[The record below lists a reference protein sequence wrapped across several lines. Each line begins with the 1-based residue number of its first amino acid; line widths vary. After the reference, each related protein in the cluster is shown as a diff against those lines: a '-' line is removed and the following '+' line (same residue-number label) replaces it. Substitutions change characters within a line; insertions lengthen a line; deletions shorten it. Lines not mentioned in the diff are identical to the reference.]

1 VPRAG
6 LTPQAVVEL
15 ALAVVDDGGPSGW
28 ADLGLSAVA
37 HRAGVAVPSL
47 YKHVDGLPALRS
59 AVAARC
65 AEELTAAMGAALVGR
80 PATPP
85 RTTSGAGTTKG
96 GGRSTPGPRGPG
108 LAPVSADDEP
118 DSSLTGPEAVR
129 ALADAVRA
137 YALAHPGRYRAVQG
151 AEATALGP
159 GSAAPAELVAHVVGQ
174 LGLPPDRWVDQV
186 RAVRAAVHGFV
197 ELELGGGFG
206 MPEDV
211 DASFRYLVETLVAG
225 LRGAEAAVS

>member
-1 VPRAG
+1 MPRAG
-6 LTPQAVVEL
+6 LSPRAVVDI
-15 ALAVVDDGGPSGW
+15 ALDVIDDGGPSGW

-65 AEELTAAMGAALVGR
+65 VEDLTAAMTNAVTVAGPVTGPAGTDAAGELL
-80 PATPP
+80 
-85 RTTSGAGTTKG
+85 RTT
-96 GGRSTPGPRGPG
+96 
-108 LAPVSADDEP
+108 
-118 DSSLTGPEAVR
+118 LTGAEAVR
-129 ALADAVRA
+129 ALAVAIRS
-137 YALAHPGRYRAVQG
+137 YALTHPGRYRAVQG
-151 AEATALGP
+151 AETAALGP
-159 GSAAPAELVAHVVGQ
+159 ASAGPVDLVARAVRE

-206 MPEDV
+206 LPEDTE
-211 DASFRYLVETLVAG
+211 ASFRYLVETLVTG
-225 LRGAEAAVS
+225 LR

>member
-1 VPRAG
+1 MPRAG
-6 LTPQAVVEL
+6 LSERAVVDL
-15 ALAVVDDGGPSGW
+15 ALAVVDEGGPSGW

-47 YKHVDGLPALRS
+47 YKHVDGLPGLRS

-65 AEELTAAMGAALVGR
+65 VEELTTAMRQAIAGAAT
-80 PATPP
+80 AE
-85 RTTSGAGTTKG
+85 RTTPHDDPAQEARTSGTLAGG
-96 GGRSTPGPRGPG
+96 
-108 LAPVSADDEP
+108 
-118 DSSLTGPEAVR
+118 EALR
-129 ALADAVRA
+129 ALADATRA
-137 YALAHPGRYRAVQG
+137 YALTHPGRYRAVQG
-151 AEATALGP
+151 AEATALG
-159 GSAAPAELVAHVVGQ
+159 GRAAEPAELVAHVVGQ

-211 DASFRYLVETLVAG
+211 DESFRYLVDMLVRG
-225 LRGAEAAVS
+225 LS

>member
-6 LTPQAVVEL
+6 LTPQAVVDL
-15 ALAVVDDGGPSGW
+15 ALHVVDEGGPSGW
-28 ADLGLSAVA
+28 ADLSLSAVA

-65 AEELTAAMGAALVGR
+65 VEELTEAMRNAIVDRSDADAL
-80 PATPP
+80 
-85 RTTSGAGTTKG
+85 
-96 GGRSTPGPRGPG
+96 
-108 LAPVSADDEP
+108 
-118 DSSLTGPEAVR
+118 R
-129 ALADAVRA
+129 ALADATRA

-151 AEATALGP
+151 AEATALG
-159 GSAAPAELVAHVVGQ
+159 GRAAAPAELIAHVVGE
-174 LGLPPDRWVDQV
+174 LGLPRERWVDQV

-206 MPEDV
+206 LPEDV
-211 DASFRYLVETLVAG
+211 EASFRYLVETVVTG
-225 LRGAEAAVS
+225 LR

>member
-6 LTPQAVVEL
+6 LSPQAVVDL
-15 ALAVVDDGGPSGW
+15 ALEVVDDGGPSGW

-65 AEELTAAMGAALVGR
+65 VEDLTAAMEAALAGVD
-80 PATPP
+80 PAV
-85 RTTSGAGTTKG
+85 A
-96 GGRSTPGPRGPG
+96 
-108 LAPVSADDEP
+108 L
-118 DSSLTGPEAVR
+118 R
-129 ALADAVRA
+129 ALADATRA

-151 AEATALGP
+151 AEATTLGEQA
-159 GSAAPAELVAHVVGQ
+159 AAPALLVAHAVEQ
-174 LGLPPDRWVDQV
+174 LGLPADRWVDQV

-197 ELELGGGFG
+197 ELELDGGFG

-211 DASFRYLVETLVAG
+211 DASFRYLVDALVAG
-225 LRGAEAAVS
+225 LS

>member
-1 VPRAG
+1 
-6 LTPQAVVEL
+6 
-15 ALAVVDDGGPSGW
+15 VVDEGGPSGW

-65 AEELTAAMGAALVGR
+65 AEELTAAMRAAVEG
-80 PATPP
+80 
-85 RTTSGAGTTKG
+85 TTKGAGTTSDE
-96 GGRSTPGPRGPG
+96 RPARTSATPDGPG
-108 LAPVSADDEP
+108 LREPVPRRPWPAPADHES
-118 DSSLTGPEAVR
+118 DSPLTGADAVR

-151 AEATALGP
+151 AEGTALGP
-159 GSAAPAELVAHVVGQ
+159 GSAAPAELVAHTVGQ
-174 LGLPPDRWVDQV
+174 LGLPPERWVDQV

-211 DASFRYLVETLVAG
+211 DASFRYLVDTLVAG
-225 LRGAEAAVS
+225 LR